1 MKKFIAIVL
10 ALALVLSFA
19 ACGEKEAAPAAQNE
33 VITIAASPTPHA
45 EILAVAAENLPAGY
59 ELKVIE
65 YDDYV
70 QPNMVVDSGEVFANY
85 FQHVPY
91 LDDFNAQNKTNV
103 VSLCGVHV
111 EPMAIYAGKC
121 NDLKNIPDG
130 AQIAVPNDTTN
141 EARALLLL
149 EANGIIKLDPNAGIT
164 ATKRDVI
171 ENPHN
176 VDIVEVEAAQV
187 PNVKQDVDFAV
198 INVNY
203 ALNAG
208 LNPVKDSLAI
218 EDSSSAYVN
227 IVCVKAGN
235 ENDPKAKALI
245 EACSS
250 QAVKDFIEKTYD
262 GAVVCVF

>member
-1 MKKFIAIVL
+1 MKKFIAL
-10 ALALVLSFA
+10 ALAVVLLFSFA
-19 ACGEKEAAPAAQNE
+19 ACGDKQTASDTQ

-45 EILAVAAENLPAGY
+45 EILKVAAENLPEGF
-59 ELKVIE
+59 ELKILE

-91 LDDFNAQNKTNV
+91 LEDFNKENGTKV

-111 EPMAIYAGKC
+111 EPMAIYPGKC
-121 NDLKNIPDG
+121 TDLKAIPEG

-164 ATKRDVI
+164 ATKNDVT
-171 ENPHN
+171 ENPYN
-176 VDIVEVEAAQV
+176 VEIVEVEAAQV
-187 PNVKQDVDFAV
+187 PNIRQDVEIAV
-198 INVNY
+198 INANY

-208 LNPVKDSLAI
+208 LNPVKDSLAV
-218 EDSSSAYVN
+218 EGSASAYVN
-227 IVCVKAGN
+227 IVCVKEGN
-235 ENDPKAKALI
+235 EKDPKAEALI
-245 EACSS
+245 KACTSD
-250 QAVKDFIEKTYD
+250 AVKKFIEDTYD
-262 GAVVCVF
+262 GSVVCVF